1 MTTNRPLKHRMTTH
15 HRRHGLKVTKA
26 SKASILAYIDQAVV
40 PKSGKAILAIVL
52 YAKFIK
58 RTGAD
63 VSAKRFFRILAKH
76 GYRARPELGGDIFEN
91 ITFTN

>member
-1 MTTNRPLKHRMTTH
+1 MKNSSTKHNFD
-15 HRRHGLKVTKA
+15 
-26 SKASILAYIDQAVV
+26 SKASILRFVDQAVT
-40 PKSGKAILAIVL
+40 PKKGKVILAIVL

-63 VSAKRFFRILAKH
+63 VSAKRFFRVLAKH

-91 ITFTN
+91 LTFTRGATL

>member
-1 MTTNRPLKHRMTTH
+1 MTFFNDNGTAHD
-15 HRRHGLKVTKA
+15 A
-26 SKASILAYIDQAVV
+26 AEASILSFVETVV
-40 PKSGKAILAIVL
+40 TPKKGKVILAIVL

-63 VSAKRFFRILAKH
+63 VSAKRFFRVLAKH

-91 ITFTN
+91 LTFTN